1 VIVRGRV
8 QGVFF
13 RASCAEEARR
23 RGVAGF
29 IRNRADGGVE
39 AVFEGPAD
47 QVDAMVGWCGTGPPF
62 AQVDRVE
69 SRVEEPVGD
78 TGFRVA

>member
-1 VIVRGRV
+1 VLVRGRV

-29 IRNRADGGVE
+29 IRNRADGRVE

-62 AQVDRVE
+62 AQVDSVE